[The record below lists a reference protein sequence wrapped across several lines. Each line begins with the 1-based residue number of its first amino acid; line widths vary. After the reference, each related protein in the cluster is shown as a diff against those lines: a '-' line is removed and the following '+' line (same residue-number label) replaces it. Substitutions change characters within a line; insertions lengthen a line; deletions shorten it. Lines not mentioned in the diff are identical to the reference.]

1 METNSPAPT
10 PASTDI
16 LTLLSVRNL
25 RKEFPLRG
33 GLPFAPKKVKVAV
46 DNVSFDI
53 PYGKT
58 LALVGESGSGKSTVG
73 LMLLGLLEPT
83 AGEILFKGKKLN
95 DLRGVDRL
103 NLRQQMQVVFQ
114 DPYASLNARMTVRE
128 TLTEGLMIHK
138 MGSPADWEKKAGQL
152 LEQVGL
158 GANALDRYPHE
169 FSGGQRQR
177 IAIARALS
185 VDPDFIVLDEP
196 TSALDVSVQSQVLN
210 LLRRLQRE
218 RGLTY
223 LFVTHNLGVVEYLAD
238 EVCVMEQG
246 KIVER
251 GTVDAIF
258 DNPQIPYTQRLL
270 SAIPSLDPSARRLA
284 AAVDR

>member
-1 METNSPAPT
+1 MTQDTSSA
-10 PASTDI
+10 
-16 LTLLSVRNL
+16 LSVKNL
-25 RKEFPLRG
+25 SKQFPIRK
-33 GLPFAPKKVKVAV
+33 GLFAPKAFKTAV

-53 PYGKT
+53 PTGKT

-73 LMLLGLLEPT
+73 LMLLGLLAPT
-83 AGEILFKGKKLN
+83 SGDIQFGGRSIKDVG
-95 DLRGVDRL
+95 RL
-103 NLRQQMQVVFQ
+103 AFRREMQVVFQ

-128 TLTEGLMIHK
+128 TLTEGMTIHK
-138 MGSPADWEKKAGQL
+138 LHGNVRERAERAAQL
-152 LEQVGL
+152 LAQVGL
-158 GANALDRYPHE
+158 PSSALDRYPHE

-185 VDPDFIVLDEP
+185 VSPQFIVLDEP

-218 RGLTY
+218 NGLTY
-223 LFVTHNLGVVEYLAD
+223 LFVTHNLAVVEYLAD

-251 GTVDAIF
+251 GTVDDIF
-258 DNPQIPYTQRLL
+258 DRPEMAYTKRLL
-270 SAIPSLDPSARRLA
+270 SSIPSLDPDKHRLMASA
-284 AAVDR
+284 AA